1 MEDFLYQCLY
11 DVMRC
16 DLQPA
21 TKLPIINRYKAQL
34 VRHSASKPSKSFLHL
49 AQKELLDDETPSLY
63 HIIRT
68 TRRRTARHILRI
80 TDDEGVIHETQS
92 TIARAF
98 ITALITKYEQI
109 TVDSDAINEILAEV
123 TSVSPILHTNSLERP
138 ITAEEIEAAV
148 KKGGK
153 RKAPGLDGLPLEFYS
168 ANWNTIKEDLVHV
181 LNSMFIGQATTQQQK
196 RGIIV
201 NLPKDLNPRAVTDY
215 RQITLLPTDYKL
227 LARIVAQR
235 IKQVTGEQINDT
247 QYCGVEGRTI
257 TEALATVRDVI
268 AYAEY
273 RNTPMCVLTI
283 DFSQAFDRISHEYLF
298 RILPRFGISDQFI
311 EHLQALYEGAEASVQ
326 INGEQVGNIPI
337 RCCVRQGCPLSTV
350 LYTLFAPPTAQTTI
364 FRARHTDR

>member
-1 MEDFLYQCLY
+1 
-11 DVMRC
+11 MRC

-21 TKLPIINRYKAQL
+21 NKLPIINRYKAQL
-34 VRHSASKPSKSFLHL
+34 VRNSANKPSKSFLQL
-49 AQKELLDDETPSLY
+49 AQRELLDDETPSLY
-63 HIIRT
+63 HVIRT

-80 TDDEGVIHETQS
+80 TDDEGDTHETHS
-92 TIARAF
+92 TLREPSSRPSQK
-98 ITALITKYEQI
+98 KYEQI

-123 TSVSPILHTNSLERP
+123 TNVSPTLHTNILERP

-153 RKAPGLDGLPLEFYS
+153 RKVPGLDGLPLEFYS

-181 LNSMFIGQATTQQQK
+181 INSMFIGQATTQQQK

-215 RQITLLPTDYKL
+215 RQITRLPTDYKL

-247 QYCGVEGRTI
+247 QHCGVEGRTM
-257 TEALATVRDVI
+257 TEALATVREVI

-273 RNTPMCVLTI
+273 HNTPMCVLTI

-298 RILPRFGISDQFI
+298 NILPRFGISDQFI
-311 EHLQALYEGAEASVQ
+311 ENLQAMYEGAEASVQ

-337 RCCVRQGCPLSTV
+337 RCGVRQGCPLITV
-350 LYTLFAPPTAQTTI
+350 LYTLCLHPLLRKLQTTNT
-364 FRARHTDR
+364 RTSAQQ